1 MLPEHGC
8 VPLPTED
15 RLHSDQENLLHP
27 LLRRYPG
34 HRKEQVQPGRGR
46 PPGRS
51 LPIATALVLCVPFGN
66 PAVLVGP
73 VALRPPLAEG
83 LPLSRPALSGATSLC
98 ANIRVCECP
107 VNSGPKPERQKA
119 DSTEYATRFRWYLW
133 ATSGHR
139 RSPGAVVRPALLRP
153 NAVARVWE
161 LWRIRPNLR
170 RDQHVAPG
178 VSSQGASPASAGRLP
193 QSDELI

>member
-1 MLPEHGC
+1 MLREHGC

-73 VALRPPLAEG
+73 VALRPPLARG
-83 LPLSRPALSGATSLC
+83 LPLSRPALSGATSLHL
-98 ANIRVCECP
+98 NIVVYGGY
-107 VNSGPKPERQKA
+107 VNLLRKKVEWQAP
-119 DSTEYATRFRWYLW
+119 DSTEETTTFGW
-133 ATSGHR
+133 AVLVDCIWLSTLAGCGR
-139 RSPGAVVRPALLRP
+139 QA
-153 NAVARVWE
+153 
-161 LWRIRPNLR
+161 
-170 RDQHVAPG
+170 
-178 VSSQGASPASAGRLP
+178 GASETERCCRSLGATA
-193 QSDELI
+193 D